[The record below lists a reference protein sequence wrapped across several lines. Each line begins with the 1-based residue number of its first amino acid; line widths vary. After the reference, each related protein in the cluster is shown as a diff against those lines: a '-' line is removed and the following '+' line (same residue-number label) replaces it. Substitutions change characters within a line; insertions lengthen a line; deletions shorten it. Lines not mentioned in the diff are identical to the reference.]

1 MLHKFIIK
9 LKLNVLVILGFA
21 LFITSCEREISEDA
35 VLASYPNTPNIF
47 TDVPIGL
54 TDDFFIS
61 FDPAAGAN
69 TEGFGVDNNEAYAGK
84 TSIRIDVPA
93 PNDPNGGFI
102 GGIFKDRGNGRNLT
116 DYDALTFWV
125 KGSTTAT
132 VEFGF
137 GTDFEENKHAVGLS
151 GVQLSTDW
159 RKIVIPIPDP
169 TKLVQEKGM
178 FLFAAGTNSTGGIG
192 YTMWIDEIR
201 FEKLGNNRLVYPY
214 IFNGEDRTA
223 VGFNG
228 AIQVINQLG
237 AVFNLSNGLNQ
248 SVTVGPGYFEFTSSN
263 TAVTG
268 PFEINNA
275 GEATTTIIGD
285 EGTAIITAQ
294 VANITARGSLTIN
307 SGGSFDNAPDPTV
320 NPANVL
326 SIFSDSYTGVTGFNP
341 GFFAGPNTQN
351 IAVQNFGGNNLL
363 NYESIDF
370 IGMAWDGTS
379 DVSGMSMVHLD
390 IKLTSAA
397 GTNLVVELIDFG
409 PDNTDNGFG
418 DGTAGGHNVSNRLRK
433 DEWVGIDIPLN
444 QFNLRT
450 GGGGAG
456 NPNLKNIGYVV
467 LVSNNRASVLVDNV
481 YFYKN

>member
-1 MLHKFIIK
+1 MLNKIIIK
-9 LKLNVLVILGFA
+9 FKIIILVFLGFS
-21 LFITSCEREISEDA
+21 LFIMSCEREISEDA
-35 VLASYPNTPNIF
+35 KLASYPNTPNIF
-47 TDVPIGL
+47 TDAPIGL
-54 TDDFFIS
+54 TDEFFIS

-69 TEGFGVDNNEAYAGK
+69 TEGFGVDNNEAYEGRS
-84 TSIRIDVPA
+84 SIRIDVPS

-116 DYDALTFWV
+116 GYDALTFWV

-151 GVQLSTDW
+151 GIQLSTDW

-169 TKLVQEKGM
+169 SKLVQEKGM

-192 YTMWIDEIR
+192 YTMWLDEIR
-201 FEKLGNNRLVYPY
+201 FEKLGNVRLIYPY
-214 IFNGEDRTA
+214 ILNGEDRTA

-228 AIQVINQLG
+228 TIQVINQLG
-237 AVFNLSNGLNQ
+237 AVFNLANGQNQ
-248 SVTVGPGYFEFTSSN
+248 TVTAAPGYFEFSSSN

-268 PFEINNA
+268 PFELNSS
-275 GEATTTIIGD
+275 GEVTTTIIGT
-285 EGTAIITAQ
+285 EGSAVVTAE
-294 VANITARGSLTIN
+294 VANIPARGSLTIN
-307 SGGSFDNAPDPTV
+307 TGGSFDNAPDPTT
-320 NPANVL
+320 NPANVI

-351 IAVQNFGGNNLL
+351 IAVQNFGGNNHLV
-363 NYESIDF
+363 YESIDF
-370 IGMAWDGTS
+370 IGMAWDGTVNAS
-379 DVSGMSMVHLD
+379 EMTMIHLD
-390 IKLTSAA
+390 VKLTSAP

-418 DGTAGGHNVSNRLRK
+418 DGTAGGHNISGRLRA

-444 QFNLRT
+444 QFTLRT

-456 NPNLKNIGYVV
+456 NPNLRNIGYVV
-467 LVSNNRASVLVDNV
+467 LVSNNRASVLVDNI